1 MLRCAEVL
9 VSRARLPVRFVF
21 ALAWLALPGLAPAQ
35 NQPSQALQSLPPMS
49 AAPQTVT
56 LAQALLRSE
65 QVSPTVVQSQNG
77 IRSAELQVRTAK
89 WRFVPQLAFSP
100 QASLLMSSGDSRLDP
115 VTGEVISGNSSN
127 PNYGFNITATMPI
140 FDGFI
145 RNYDLKAARARED
158 AATSTLVSTRF
169 TNTLNVT
176 NTFLT
181 VLADK
186 RLLAVDSTAVL
197 SAEQQYNVAVA
208 KLRAGSGSI
217 SDSLSALVAL
227 NNAKFTMLGHQNTL
241 ATDEALL
248 GRAIGAEGR
257 VGAVDDPAFYQLPAP
272 IDTTVLRR
280 DARASSPQLRAAQ
293 ATLTALK
300 QNHKASKAQY
310 FPNLSISVGDNFTAN
325 KASDYDLKGRK
336 SLNLG
341 LTFTPWTNFSRE
353 AQVENALIQ
362 VENQEASLADQQ
374 HQIDANLTAQFA
386 AISNAQ
392 AQIQLSETSAT
403 AAETNLR
410 VVTARY
416 GQGVAT
422 ITELLQAQ
430 TNLTQAQVNAVQAR
444 YAYLRAK
451 VQIESILGRS
461 L

>member
-1 MLRCAEVL
+1 MR
-9 VSRARLPVRFVF
+9 F
-21 ALAWLALPGLAPAQ
+21 ALVAALLAVPALAQAQGNQPAQALP
-35 NQPSQALQSLPPMS
+35 SLPPM
-49 AAPQTVT
+49 APAPQSVT
-56 LAQALLRSE
+56 LAQALQRSE
-65 QVSPTVVQSQNG
+65 QVSPVVVQSQNS

-89 WRFVPQLAFSP
+89 WRFVPQVSFTP
-100 QASLLMSSGDSRLDP
+100 QASLLLSSGDSRLDP

-127 PNYGFNITATMPI
+127 PNYGFNVTATLPI

-158 AATSTLVSTRF
+158 AATSTLVSTKF

-186 RLLAVDSTAVL
+186 RLLTVDSTAVL

-217 SDSLSALVAL
+217 SDSLSALVSL
-227 NNAKFTMLGHQNTL
+227 NNAKFTMLGHQNAL
-241 ATDEALL
+241 ATDEAQL
-248 GRAIGAEGR
+248 GRAIGADGR
-257 VGAVDDPAFYQLPAP
+257 VGAVDDPSYYLLPAS
-272 IDTTVLRR
+272 IDTVALRR
-280 DARASSPQLRAAQ
+280 DARASSPQLRSAQ
-293 ATLTALK
+293 ATLEALRQATK
-300 QNHKASKAQY
+300 SSKAQY

-325 KASDYDLKGRK
+325 KSSDYALKGRK

-341 LTFTPWTNFSRE
+341 LQITPWTNFARE
-353 AQVENALIQ
+353 TQIENAQIQ
-362 VENQEASLADQQ
+362 VENQQASLLDQQ

-461 L
+461 LP

>member
-1 MLRCAEVL
+1 MV
-9 VSRARLPVRFVF
+9 RANRSMRLAIAA
-21 ALAWLALPGLAPAQ
+21 ALLALPGVAQAQ
-35 NQPSQALQSLPPMS
+35 NQPSAALQSLPQMAP
-49 AAPQTVT
+49 APQSVT
-56 LAQALLRSE
+56 LAQALQRSE
-65 QVSPTVVQSQNG
+65 QVSPNVVQSQNS

-89 WRFVPQLAFSP
+89 WRFVPQVSFNP

-217 SDSLSALVAL
+217 SDSLSALVSL

-248 GRAIGAEGR
+248 GRAIGADGR
-257 VGAVDDPAFYQLPAP
+257 VGAVDDPSFYRLPAP
-272 IDTTVLRR
+272 IDTLALRR
-280 DARASSPQLRAAQ
+280 DARASSPQLRSAQ
-293 ATLTALK
+293 ATLIAL
-300 QNHKASKAQY
+300 QQAHKSSKATY

-341 LTFTPWTNFSRE
+341 LTFTPWTNFQRE
-353 AQVENALIQ
+353 TQIENAAIQ

-374 HQIDANLTAQFA
+374 RQIDANLTTQFA

-461 L
+461 IQ

>member
-1 MLRCAEVL
+1 MVRANRPLR
-9 VSRARLPVRFVF
+9 F
-21 ALAWLALPGLAPAQ
+21 ALVAALLALPGMAQ
-35 NQPSQALQSLPPMS
+35 AQGNQPSQALQSLPPM
-49 AAPQTVT
+49 APAPQSVT
-56 LAQALLRSE
+56 LAQALQRSE
-65 QVSPTVVQSQNG
+65 QVSPTVVQSANS

-89 WRFVPQLAFSP
+89 WRFVPQLSFTP

-127 PNYGFNITATMPI
+127 PNYGFNVTATLPI

-158 AATSTLVSTRF
+158 AATSTLVSTKF

-217 SDSLSALVAL
+217 SDSLSALVSL

-241 ATDEALL
+241 ATDEAQL
-248 GRAIGAEGR
+248 GRAIGADGR
-257 VGAVDDPAFYQLPAP
+257 VGAVDDPAYYQLPAA
-272 IDTTVLRR
+272 IDTLSLRR

-293 ATLTALK
+293 ATLEALRQATK
-300 QNHKASKAQY
+300 SNKAQY

-325 KASDYDLKGRK
+325 KQSDYSLKGRK

-341 LTFTPWTNFSRE
+341 LTITPWTNFARE
-353 AQVENALIQ
+353 TQIENAQIQ
-362 VENQEASLADQQ
+362 VENQQASLLDQQ

-461 L
+461 LP